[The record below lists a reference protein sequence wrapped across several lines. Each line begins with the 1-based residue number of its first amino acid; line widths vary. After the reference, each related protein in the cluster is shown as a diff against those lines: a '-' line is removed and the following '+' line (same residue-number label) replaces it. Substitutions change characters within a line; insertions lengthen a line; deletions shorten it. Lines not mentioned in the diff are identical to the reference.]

1 MRNVWIIARRE
12 LRSYFDSPVAY
23 IVVSVFLLV
32 VGWMYFSAVF
42 IDGEASL
49 RRFFQPSLFS
59 PAFLLTIM
67 IPALTMRLI
76 AEERKSGTIEMLS
89 TLPIRDWDVVL
100 GKFLGATLLITIALA
115 MTFMYP
121 LTIAGVGPLDWGPVI
136 AGYVGM
142 FLFSASLVA
151 IGLLCSTLTDNQIV
165 AFIIAFL
172 VSALLYFIYFLQ
184 PFVPAFAALF
194 EVLSISY
201 HLEALARGVIDSRNV
216 LYYVTLTAGALF
228 LAERSVARQHA

>member
-1 MRNVWIIARRE
+1 MKNAWIIARRE

-23 IVVSVFLLV
+23 IVVAVFLGV

-42 IDGEASL
+42 IDGEATL

-59 PAFLLTIM
+59 PAFLLTII
-67 IPALTMRLI
+67 IPALTMRLV
-76 AEERKSGTIEMLS
+76 AEERKQGTIELLT
-89 TLPIRDWDVVL
+89 TLPIRDWEVVL
-100 GKFLGATLLITIALA
+100 GKFLAATLLIVVALA
-115 MTFMYP
+115 LTLFYP
-121 LTIAGVGPLDWGPVI
+121 ISISAVGPLDWGPVI

-142 FLFSASLVA
+142 ALFAAALVA

-165 AFIIAFL
+165 AFIISFL
-172 VSALLYFIYFLQ
+172 VSSTLYFIYFLQ
-184 PFVPAFAALF
+184 VFMPSVAGLL

-216 LYYVTLTAGALF
+216 LYYLTLTAGALF